1 MTVDLGLRIAAIGLP
16 VIAALVVWRRS
27 MRRWLVVSIFGV
39 AGLAGL
45 VLFVVNRHYACI
57 VRGGQQNCLFDGLAT
72 LSLFALNAVLARR
85 RVVIEDTDPRGDDIL
100 MLLLS
105 GAWAGMGLAGNLEVF
120 VVFLNLFL
128 FVIHRLIQRKGLK
141 WRFLVIR
148 DDFEDDQ
155 KGRGE

>member
-1 MTVDLGLRIAAIGLP
+1 LI
-16 VIAALVVWRRS
+16 
-27 MRRWLVVSIFGV
+27 
-39 AGLAGL
+39 
-45 VLFVVNRHYACI
+45 
-57 VRGGQQNCLFDGLAT
+57 
-72 LSLFALNAVLARR
+72 
-85 RVVIEDTDPRGDDIL
+85 
-100 MLLLS
+100 LLLS
-105 GAWAGMGLAGNLEVF
+105 GAWAGMGLAGNLVVF